1 LGLARR
7 LQAARVERR
16 VGLPPEPAEGRLHA
30 RAVPAH
36 GARHR
41 GDQRELRRG
50 EPGVQVRLAA
60 AHAQVHQLAAG
71 HVHALVHPGEGLEPV
86 HGAGDKQ
93 RHLATR
99 GPGRGRADVVPEGA
113 ERLELGGQ
121 GPGDVLGA
129 DGVEEGVRA
138 GSGGGGGGHDGGGH
152 DGVCSKRGVRGESRA
167 RGARAFS
174 GGGRQWGERGENR
187 ARRAGR

>member
-1 LGLARR
+1 ISC
-7 LQAARVERR
+7 
-16 VGLPPEPAEGRLHA
+16 
-30 RAVPAH
+30 
-36 GARHR
+36 
-41 GDQRELRRG
+41 
-50 EPGVQVRLAA
+50 
-60 AHAQVHQLAAG
+60 

-93 RHLATR
+93 RHLAAR

-121 GPGDVLGA
+121 GPGDVLGT

-174 GGGRQWGERGENR
+174 GGGRQWGERGKTAPGGRGVCGGVTGRVWAGGTSRDGPGSRVGETMGVSHTRRGRGMKGQRGDTR
-187 ARRAGR
+187 ARVS